1 MSLIMY
7 TVREEDIV
15 PVVSRLVI
23 QANRYLP
30 PDLIDVIKKAKSAET
45 SETAC
50 FVLDILLEN
59 AGIAARTGLPVCQD
73 TGIDVVFVE
82 IGRDVL
88 IDGDIEQAVTK
99 GIAQGTGEGLL
110 RASVCDPL
118 TRKNSGDNTPP
129 VVHIEHFSGQGLR
142 LSLLP
147 KGCGSENMSGIRMM
161 PPSAGV
167 EGIIDAVVAQV
178 RSAGPNPCPPGIICV
193 GIGGT
198 MERAAYISKKALLRS
213 AGKRHQRTD
222 VASIEEEI
230 ERRLA
235 ETGIGP
241 MGLGGRTTTLAVHA
255 EVSPCHIASLP
266 VAVNVQCHAA
276 RYAKAE
282 FKDGKW
288 NFNTFLNNEESA
300 NGQTSEM
307 PFVPERLKLPLSRDK
322 VSHLRSGQWVLL
334 TGRLYTGRDQTHRRL
349 VEMLDAGEELPVNLS
364 DQLIYYVGPSPAPPG
379 RAIGS
384 AGPTTS
390 YRMDAYTPRILEQGV
405 CALIGK
411 GKRSEGVRKALK
423 EHKAVYFAT
432 IGGAGAYLSECIK
445 KCSVAAFPELGPE
458 ALYCMEVED
467 FPAVVINDTQGN
479 DLYGQERV

>member
-1 MSLIMY
+1 MY

-15 PVVSRLVI
+15 PVVSRLVV

-30 PDLIDVIKKAKSAET
+30 PDLINIIKRARAVET
-45 SETAC
+45 SDTAC

-73 TGIDVVFVE
+73 TGIDVLFVE
-82 IGRDVL
+82 IGRD
-88 IDGDIEQAVTK
+88 IFIQGDIHDAVTK

-118 TRKNSGDNTPP
+118 TRQNSGNNTPP
-129 VVHIEHFSGQGLR
+129 VVHIEHFAGQGLR
-142 LSLLP
+142 LSVLP

-167 EGIIDAVVAQV
+167 EGIIGAVVEQV
-178 RSAGPNPCPPGIICV
+178 RLAGPNPCPPGIIGV

-213 AGKRHQRTD
+213 AGTRHQRAD
-222 VASIEEEI
+222 VAAIEEEV
-230 ERRLA
+230 ERQLS

-276 RYAKAE
+276 RYAKAV
-282 FKDGKW
+282 FIDGQW
-288 NFNTFLNNEESA
+288 NLENIVVGEEIAESKKSA
-300 NGQTSEM
+300 M
-307 PFVPERLKLPLSRDK
+307 PFVPERLKLPLSRDR
-322 VSHLRSGQWVLL
+322 VSSLRSGQWVLL
-334 TGRLYTGRDQTHRRL
+334 TGRMYTGRDQTHRRL

-364 DQLIYYVGPSPAPPG
+364 DELIYYVGPSPAPPG
-379 RAIGS
+379 LAIGS

-411 GKRSEGVRKALK
+411 GKRSETVRKSLK

-432 IGGAGAYLSECIK
+432 IGGAGAYLSRCIK

-467 FPAVVINDTQGN
+467 FPAVMINDINGN
-479 DLYGQERV
+479 DLYGQKKV